1 MCTLEQAVKFIDSE
15 SSVEEKMPSLQRFF
29 DGAHRKEFIPPLE
42 ELISQYYM
50 DMSIAD
56 KLPYVGCM
64 RDILVSN
71 RFGLPAQHALVLAH
85 LVVVSS
91 TIEPTPKVTSDSTF
105 LCAKIMRD
113 EFTLF
118 AYKILVA
125 HMITAAFPHLSLP
138 TYGRTLR
145 YWKKWAGFCP
155 PLGSHTFLK
164 G

>member
-125 HMITAAFPHLSLP
+125 HMITAAFPTPLITYLRAYIKILEEMGGVLP
-138 TYGRTLR
+138 PT
-145 YWKKWAGFCP
+145 W
-155 PLGSHTFLK
+155 
-164 G
+164 